1 MKNRTSDFMDLLE
14 IFFTEYMPYSKG
26 LSVNTIRSYKYSF
39 RLLIEYLYTK
49 NNISADNITFS
60 RLNFDMVTGFL
71 LWLETDRKSSVA
83 TRNLRLTA
91 LSSFA
96 EYTQN
101 RNIDAAIVFMNAV
114 KKIPSKP
121 LVEKPRT
128 VFTLDEVSVL
138 LKLPDGKNTIGMR
151 DKVLL
156 NLMYASGA
164 RVQEICDLTVRNVQF
179 QNDAAKLT
187 IIGKGGKMRRI
198 NIAKPCAQLLKAYL
212 THRGIMTEFNRHIF
226 SSQTHEH
233 MTISC
238 IREIYKKYLKI
249 AKAQNPFCFCE
260 SHYSPHTMRHSTATH
275 MLEAG
280 VPLMAIKNFLGH
292 SSVST
297 TQRYA
302 ELSQGTVNRHIKD
315 WNDRWFPVSESMPS
329 IETSGNRMPDFLS

>member
-49 NNISADNITFS
+49 NNTAADGITFS
-60 RLNFDMVTGFL
+60 QLNFDTVNGFM

-114 KKIPSKP
+114 KKIPSKS

-128 VFTLDEVSVL
+128 VFTLDEVAAL
-138 LKLPDGKNTIGMR
+138 LKQPDGRTTIGMR

-187 IIGKGGKMRRI
+187 IMGKGGKMRRI
-198 NIAKPCAQLLKAYL
+198 NIAKPCAQLLKEYL
-212 THRGIMTEFNRHIF
+212 TRRGIMTEFNRYIF

-249 AKAQNPFCFCE
+249 AKAQNPFLFRE
-260 SHYSPHTMRHSTATH
+260 SSYSPHTMRHSTATH

-292 SSVST
+292 ASVST

-315 WNDRWFPVSESMPS
+315 WNDRWFPVSESVPS
-329 IETSGNRMPDFLS
+329 NEAPQNRMPDFLS

>member
-1 MKNRTSDFMDLLE
+1 MKNRASDFMDLLE

-26 LSVNTIRSYKYSF
+26 LSINTIRSYKYSF
-39 RLLIEYLYTK
+39 RLLIEYLYAKK
-49 NNISADNITFS
+49 NIAADNITFCQ
-60 RLNFDMVTGFL
+60 LNFDTVNGFL
-71 LWLETDRKSSVA
+71 LWLETNRKSSVA

-101 RNIDAAIVFMNAV
+101 RNIDAATIFMNAV

-121 LVEKPRT
+121 LIEKPRT
-128 VFTLDEVSVL
+128 VFTLDEVSIL
-138 LKLPDGKNTIGMR
+138 LKLPDARTTIGMR

-164 RVQEICDLTVRNVQF
+164 RTQEVCDLTVRNVQF
-179 QNDAAKLT
+179 HNAAAKLT
-187 IIGKGGKMRRI
+187 IMGKGGKMRRI
-198 NIAKPCAQLLKAYL
+198 NIAQPCAQLLKEYL

-233 MTISC
+233 MAISC
-238 IREIYKKYLKI
+238 IKEIYKKYLKI
-249 AKAQNPFCFCE
+249 AKAQNPFCFRE
-260 SHYSPHTMRHSTATH
+260 SRYSPHTMRHSTATH

-292 SSVST
+292 VSVST

-302 ELSQGTVNRHIKD
+302 ELSQGTVNKHIKD
-315 WNDRWFPVSESMPS
+315 WNDRWFPVSESTPS
-329 IETSGNRMPDFLS
+329 SDEQANRIPDFLS